1 MKEVLFRN
9 HSLTPIL
16 LSHFLCLFYFW
27 NLHLSSFTKLISKA
41 VSPLHLDHRHRTQ
54 VSLLRPYS
62 HLPQFLDAHLLRSLI
77 RLYFLKDNFYQL
89 GFRYWE
95 QASCRKIHKGNTR
108 ESTNTQSLAVHKL
121 CSSSKRY
128 LGTWFSGSLLQFLMS
143 QRSTFLCQS

>member
-1 MKEVLFRN
+1 MIIRN
-9 HSLTPIL
+9 HSLNYIL
-16 LSHFLCLFYFW
+16 WCHFLCLIYFW
-27 NLHLSSFTKLISKA
+27 NLHLSSFTKLISKV
-41 VSPLHLDHRHRTQ
+41 VSPLHSDHRHRTQ

-62 HLPQFLDAHLLRSLI
+62 HLPQFLVAHLFRSLI
-77 RLYFLKDNFYQL
+77 YLYFLKDNFYQL
-89 GFRYWE
+89 GFRYSD

-128 LGTWFSGSLLQFLMS
+128 LGTLFSGSLLQFSMS